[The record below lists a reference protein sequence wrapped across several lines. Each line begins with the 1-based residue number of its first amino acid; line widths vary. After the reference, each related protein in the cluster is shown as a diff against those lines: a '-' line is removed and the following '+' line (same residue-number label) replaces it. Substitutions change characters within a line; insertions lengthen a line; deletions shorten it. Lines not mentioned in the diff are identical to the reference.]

1 MYIAEQIKRL
11 RSELPEGVNL
21 LAISKYQPIE
31 SLQEAYDA
39 GQRMFGENHIQEMAA
54 KAAAMPKDIAW
65 HFTGHVQTNKIKYMA
80 SFVSLIHA
88 VDSFRLLREI
98 NKHAAKHNRVIDCLL
113 QIHIA
118 QEDTKYGLTVQEC
131 RELLAHEPWREL
143 ENVRVVGLMA
153 MGSNTD
159 DMEQVRGE
167 FRQMKQLFDELTDVL
182 GFCYERQ
189 QAGEDDE
196 EFEALIA
203 ARTTARKEK
212 NWAEADRIRDELKA
226 QGIILED
233 TPQGVRWHRA

>member
-54 KAAAMPKDIAW
+54 KAAALPKDIAW

-143 ENVRVVGLMA
+143 ENVRIVGLMA

-167 FRQMKQLFDELTDVL
+167 FRQMKQLFDELKETYFADEPSFCQLSEGMTDD
-182 GFCYERQ
+182 FPI
-189 QAGEDDE
+189 AIE
-196 EFEALIA
+196 EGSTIVRIGSMIFG
-203 ARTTARKEK
+203 
-212 NWAEADRIRDELKA
+212 DRVYL
-226 QGIILED
+226 
-233 TPQGVRWHRA
+233 

>member
-11 RSELPEGVNL
+11 RSELPDGVNL

-54 KAAAMPKDIAW
+54 KAAALPKDIAW

-143 ENVRVVGLMA
+143 ENVRIVGLMA

-167 FRQMKQLFDELTDVL
+167 FRQMKQLFDELKETYFADEPSFCQLSEGMTDD
-182 GFCYERQ
+182 YPI
-189 QAGEDDE
+189 AIE
-196 EFEALIA
+196 EGSTIVRIGSMIFG
-203 ARTTARKEK
+203 
-212 NWAEADRIRDELKA
+212 DRVYL
-226 QGIILED
+226 
-233 TPQGVRWHRA
+233 

>member
-11 RSELPEGVNL
+11 RGELPEGVSL
-21 LAISKYQPIE
+21 LAISKYQSIE
-31 SLQEAYDA
+31 ALQEAYDA

-54 KAAAMPKDIAW
+54 KAAVLPKDIAW

-98 NKHAAKHNRVIDCLL
+98 NKYAAKHDRIIDCLL

-118 QEDTKYGLTVQEC
+118 QEDTKYGLTVEEC
-131 RELLAHEPWREL
+131 RELLATEPWREL
-143 ENVRVVGLMA
+143 TNVHIVGLMA

-167 FRQMKQLFDELTDVL
+167 FRQMKQLFDELKTTYFADDSSFCQLSEGMTDD
-182 GFCYERQ
+182 YPI
-189 QAGEDDE
+189 AIE
-196 EFEALIA
+196 EGSTIVRIGSMIFG
-203 ARTTARKEK
+203 
-212 NWAEADRIRDELKA
+212 DR
-226 QGIILED
+226 
-233 TPQGVRWHRA
+233 VYH

>member
-1 MYIAEQIKRL
+1 MYIAEQITKL
-11 RSELPEGVNL
+11 RNELPEGVNL

-31 SLQEAYDA
+31 ALQEAYDA

-54 KAAAMPKDIAW
+54 KAAVLPKDIAW

-98 NKHAAKHNRVIDCLL
+98 NKHAAKHERVIDCLL

-118 QEDTKYGLTVQEC
+118 QEETKYGLTIEEC
-131 RELLAHEPWREL
+131 RELLATEPWREL
-143 ENVRVVGLMA
+143 ANVRIVGLMA

-167 FRQMKQLFDELTDVL
+167 FRQMKQLF
-182 GFCYERQ
+182 
-189 QAGEDDE
+189 
-196 EFEALIA
+196 
-203 ARTTARKEK
+203 
-212 NWAEADRIRDELKA
+212 NELKETYFA
-226 QGIILED
+226 DDPSFCHLSEGMTDDYPIAIEEGSTIGRIGSMIFGD
-233 TPQGVRWHRA
+233 RVYP

>member
-1 MYIAEQIKRL
+1 MYIAEQITRL
-11 RSELPEGVNL
+11 RDELPEGVNL

-31 SLQEAYDA
+31 ALQEAYDA

-54 KAAAMPKDIAW
+54 KASVLPKDIAW

-98 NKHAAKHNRVIDCLL
+98 NKHAAKHERVIDCLL

-118 QEDTKYGLTVQEC
+118 QEETKYGLTIEEC
-131 RELLAHEPWREL
+131 RELLATEPWREL
-143 ENVRVVGLMA
+143 ANVRIVGLMA

-167 FRQMKQLFDELTDVL
+167 FRQMKQLFDELKETYFADEPSFCHLSEGMTDD
-182 GFCYERQ
+182 YPI
-189 QAGEDDE
+189 AIE
-196 EFEALIA
+196 EGSTIVRIGSMIFG
-203 ARTTARKEK
+203 
-212 NWAEADRIRDELKA
+212 DRVY
-226 QGIILED
+226 
-233 TPQGVRWHRA
+233 P

>member
-11 RSELPEGVNL
+11 RGELPEGVSL

-31 SLQEAYDA
+31 ALQEAYDA

-54 KAAAMPKDIAW
+54 KAAVLPKDIAW

-88 VDSFRLLREI
+88 VDSFRLLCEI
-98 NKHAAKHNRVIDCLL
+98 NKHAAKHDRIIDCLL

-118 QEDTKYGLTVQEC
+118 QEDTKYGLTVEEC
-131 RELLAHEPWREL
+131 RELLATEPWREL
-143 ENVRVVGLMA
+143 TNVHIVGLMA

-167 FRQMKQLFDELTDVL
+167 FRQMKQLFDEVKTTYFADDSSFCQLSEGMTDD
-182 GFCYERQ
+182 YPI
-189 QAGEDDE
+189 AIE
-196 EFEALIA
+196 EGSTIVRIGSMIFG
-203 ARTTARKEK
+203 
-212 NWAEADRIRDELKA
+212 DR
-226 QGIILED
+226 
-233 TPQGVRWHRA
+233 VYH

>member
-11 RSELPEGVNL
+11 RGELPEGVSL

-31 SLQEAYDA
+31 ALQEAYDA

-54 KAAAMPKDIAW
+54 KAAVLPKDIAW

-98 NKHAAKHNRVIDCLL
+98 NKHAAKHDRIIDCLL

-118 QEDTKYGLTVQEC
+118 QEDTKYGLTVEEC
-131 RELLAHEPWREL
+131 RELLATEPWREL
-143 ENVRVVGLMA
+143 TNVHIVGLMA

-167 FRQMKQLFDELTDVL
+167 FRQMKQLFDEVKTTYFADDSSFCQLSEGMTDD
-182 GFCYERQ
+182 YPI
-189 QAGEDDE
+189 AIE
-196 EFEALIA
+196 EGSTIVRIGSMIFG
-203 ARTTARKEK
+203 
-212 NWAEADRIRDELKA
+212 DR
-226 QGIILED
+226 
-233 TPQGVRWHRA
+233 VYH

>member
-31 SLQEAYDA
+31 ALQEAYDA

-54 KAAAMPKDIAW
+54 KAAALPKDIAW

-98 NKHAAKHNRVIDCLL
+98 NKHAAKHDRIIDCLL

-118 QEDTKYGLTVQEC
+118 QEDTKYGLTIDEC
-131 RELLAHEPWREL
+131 RELLATEPWREL
-143 ENVRVVGLMA
+143 TNVRIVGLMA

-159 DMEQVRGE
+159 DMELVRGE
-167 FRQMKQLFDELTDVL
+167 FRQMKQLFDELKDTYFADEHSFSQLSEGMTDD
-182 GFCYERQ
+182 YPI
-189 QAGEDDE
+189 AIE
-196 EFEALIA
+196 EGSTIVRIGSMIFG
-203 ARTTARKEK
+203 
-212 NWAEADRIRDELKA
+212 DRVYK
-226 QGIILED
+226 
-233 TPQGVRWHRA
+233 

>member
-1 MYIAEQIKRL
+1 MYIAEQITRL
-11 RSELPEGVNL
+11 RDELPEGVNL

-31 SLQEAYDA
+31 ALQEAYDA

-54 KAAAMPKDIAW
+54 KASALPKDIAW

-98 NKHAAKHNRVIDCLL
+98 NKHAAKHERVIDCLL

-118 QEDTKYGLTVQEC
+118 QEETKYGLTIEEC
-131 RELLAHEPWREL
+131 RELLATEPWREL
-143 ENVRVVGLMA
+143 ANVRIVGLMA

-167 FRQMKQLFDELTDVL
+167 FRQMKQLFDELKETYFADEPSFCHLSEGMTDD
-182 GFCYERQ
+182 YPI
-189 QAGEDDE
+189 AIE
-196 EFEALIA
+196 EGSTIVRIGSMIFG
-203 ARTTARKEK
+203 
-212 NWAEADRIRDELKA
+212 DRVY
-226 QGIILED
+226 
-233 TPQGVRWHRA
+233 P